1 LGTQVYSKE
10 ENSNVLQTLSPF
22 RSFCCSFHLTES
34 CCLEERGLFAEAF
47 VFSSFCLREK
57 QQHMNL
63 TKMFVVV
70 L

>member
-1 LGTQVYSKE
+1 MFCKLC
-10 ENSNVLQTLSPF
+10 LLSEVF
-22 RSFCCSFHLTES
+22 VVHFHFTES
-34 CCLEERGLFAEAF
+34 CCIEEERGLFAEAF